1 MSLGVERLVMAT
13 DLIDL
18 KSMRRQLRF
27 ALPNVNGVT
36 VPGIDIDGKMLAV
49 GILDE
54 LADVIAKEFQPRL
67 EELHRLGQSLTLIDT

>member
-1 MSLGVERLVMAT
+1 
-13 DLIDL
+13 
-18 KSMRRQLRF
+18 
-27 ALPNVNGVT
+27 
-36 VPGIDIDGKMLAV
+36 MLAV